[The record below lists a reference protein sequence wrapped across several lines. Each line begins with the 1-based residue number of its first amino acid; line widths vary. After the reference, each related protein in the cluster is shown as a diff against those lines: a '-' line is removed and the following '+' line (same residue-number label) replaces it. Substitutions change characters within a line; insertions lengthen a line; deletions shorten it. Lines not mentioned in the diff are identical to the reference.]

1 MAHHDI
7 FRLEDVTVRYGRRLA
22 LDHITAQIPCGGLVA
37 LVGPNGA
44 GKSTLLKSLLGWLA
58 LTEGEIRLGDH
69 HPRHLHPRLAYLP
82 QRPEVEWD
90 FPITVR
96 EVVAQGRWPSL
107 GYFRRFTS
115 EENRKVDAAL
125 HELDLVALQHEQI
138 RRLSGGQQQ
147 RMFLAR
153 SVAQGADIF
162 LLDEPFN
169 SLDLAAR
176 ADLLHLLQRWLA
188 QGRTVIA
195 AVHDLAIAR
204 SHFSHA
210 VLLDTRL
217 IAAGP
222 TAEALSDAN
231 IDVAFRPHMPVLGAR
246 P

>member
-7 FRLEDVTVRYGRRLA
+7 FRLKDVTVRYGRRLA
-22 LDHITAQIPCGGLVA
+22 LDHISTQIPCGGLVA
-37 LVGPNGA
+37 LVGPIGA
-44 GKSTLLKSLLGWLA
+44 GKSTPVRSLLGWLPLA
-58 LTEGEIRLGDH
+58 EGEIRLGDH

-82 QRPEVEWD
+82 QRADVEWD
-90 FPITVR
+90 FPISVR

-107 GYFRRFTS
+107 GFFKRFTPA
-115 EENRKVDAAL
+115 ETKKVDEAL
-125 HELDLVALQHEQI
+125 QEPDLVDLQHEQI

-169 SLDLAAR
+169 SLDLAAK
-176 ADLLHLLQRWLA
+176 AELLHLLQRWLA

-195 AVHDLAIAR
+195 AMHDIAIAR
-204 SHFSHA
+204 AHFSHA

-222 TAEALSDAN
+222 TAEVLNDAHL
-231 IDVAFRPHMPVLGAR
+231 DLAFRPHMPVLGAR

>member
-7 FRLEDVTVRYGRRLA
+7 FRLHDVTVRYGRRAA
-22 LDHITAQIPCGGLVA
+22 LDHITAQIPCGGMVA

-44 GKSTLLKSLLGWLA
+44 GKSTLLRCLLGWMPLA
-58 LTEGEIRLGDH
+58 EGEIRLGDR

-82 QRPEVEWD
+82 QRPEVDWD
-90 FPITVR
+90 FPLTVR
-96 EVVAQGRWPSL
+96 DVVAQGRWPSL
-107 GYFRRFTS
+107 GYFRRFTGV
-115 EENRKVDAAL
+115 ERQRVDQAL
-125 HELDLVALQHEQI
+125 EELDLTSLADEQI

-153 SVAQGADIF
+153 AVAQGADIF

-169 SLDLAAR
+169 GLDLAVA
-176 ADLLHLLQRWLA
+176 AELVHLFHRWIA

-195 AVHDLAIAR
+195 AIHDLALAR
-204 SHFSHA
+204 THFSHA

-222 TAEALSDAN
+222 TVEALSSSNVDL
-231 IDVAFRPHMPVLGAR
+231 AFRARTPVLGAR